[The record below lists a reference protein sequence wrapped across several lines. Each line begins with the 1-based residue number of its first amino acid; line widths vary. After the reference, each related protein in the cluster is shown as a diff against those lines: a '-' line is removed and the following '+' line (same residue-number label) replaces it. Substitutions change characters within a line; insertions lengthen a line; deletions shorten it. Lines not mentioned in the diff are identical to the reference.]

1 MNPLLTNSYSF
12 SVEKSFKQNKLN
24 SSNQLPAINNFF
36 FSNTIA
42 TNHRTHNH
50 SRHKRTKSVR
60 YSYTST
66 QPSFNIR
73 KDIYGNK
80 IEKGGNHKISFKDNL
95 KGKKLVETTLID
107 LKKNVIKNKK
117 THKISK
123 KDFIIEETL
132 NEREAKD
139 KEKIICSGACFIF

>member
-12 SVEKSFKQNKLN
+12 SREKPFKHAKRN

-36 FSNTIA
+36 LSNTI
-42 TNHRTHNH
+42 TTSHRTHH
-50 SRHKRTKSVR
+50 QSRHKRTKSVR
-60 YSYTST
+60 YSYVST

-117 THKISK
+117 VHNKFVK
-123 KDFIIEETL
+123 EDFIIKETT
-132 NEREAKD
+132 D
-139 KEKIICSGACFIF
+139 KEEIICSSACNIF

>member
-1 MNPLLTNSYSF
+1 MNPMLTNSYSF

-117 THKISK
+117 VHHKIDK
-123 KDFIIEETL
+123 KDFIIKETT
-132 NEREAKD
+132 D
-139 KEKIICSGACFIF
+139 KEEIICSSACNIF